1 MPEPDTSDDEQRGRP
16 FWSGMLSFGL
26 VSIPVDLVPAQRTSQ
41 ASLRQLDADGTPLAR
56 RYYCPS
62 DEAEVEPDHIV
73 RGYELDAGHVVDL
86 TAAELEALAPEKSRE
101 IDLRLFVDRDGI
113 DPLYFERS
121 YFLAPGASSGKA
133 YRLLTAVMESSR
145 RAGIATF
152 VMRDKEYLV
161 AIFADG
167 GLLHAETMR
176 FHDEVRSTSDVGL
189 PRPTRVESKA
199 LERMRRAVM
208 GLAEDGWDPSAL
220 EDPHEPIR
228 KLAER
233 KLAKR
238 QDVVQSHGAPERE
251 SGHVVDLMEVL
262 RASLAQNDMAAKS
275 GKATT
280 SGAPA
285 KKTAAKRTAAKKGTP
300 KSRATRAG
308 GKKKATSSARRTS
321 TSRRAAP
328 RARAKSSKTA
338 ARRRA

>member
-1 MPEPDTSDDEQRGRP
+1 VPESDTSDDEVRARP
-16 FWSGMLSFGL
+16 FWSGVLSFGL
-26 VSIPVDLVPAQRTSQ
+26 VSIPVDLVPAQRTSH
-41 ASLRQLDADGTPLAR
+41 AALRQLDADGTPLAR

-62 DEAEVEPDHIV
+62 DEAEVEADHIV
-73 RGYELDAGHVVDL
+73 RGYALDDGDVVVVTDE
-86 TAAELEALAPEKSRE
+86 ELEALAPEKSRE
-101 IDLRLFVDRDGI
+101 IDLRLFVDRDSI

-133 YRLLTAVMESSR
+133 YRLLTAVMEGSR

-176 FHDEVRSTSDVGL
+176 FHDEVRSTGDVGL
-189 PRPTRVESKA
+189 PRPTRVEPKA
-199 LERMRRAVM
+199 LERMRRAVQ

-228 KLAER
+228 KLAAR

-238 QDVVQSHGAPERE
+238 KDVVQSQGAPERE
-251 SGHVVDLMEVL
+251 GGHVVDLMEVL

-275 GKATT
+275 SRAK
-280 SGAPA
+280 SG
-285 KKTAAKRTAAKKGTP
+285 TAAKRGASKSQSGTRAKASKKQAA
-300 KSRATRAG
+300 SRSSRASESRPAATRAPAKR
-308 GKKKATSSARRTS
+308 KKS
-321 TSRRAAP
+321 
-328 RARAKSSKTA
+328 A